1 MRVDFKPENDTLCI
15 VAETS
20 IEAMALKYW
29 RKEYDEHG
37 DKVLEVVT
45 DVPYRLPA
53 PTPD

>member
-1 MRVDFKPENDTLCI
+1 MDVRFKPDDTLCI

-29 RKEYDEHG
+29 LREYAEHG

-53 PTPD
+53 PADD